1 MRPVMDQ
8 CGSEGGEVKRVEFSF
23 DYTGPSS
30 YLRGLGKGYGT
41 SILLGPMS
49 QRACWVPLAEAL
61 LAFADTFLRSNVGN
75 CQQTGFAKRCQM
87 TRDRVAGASLRTV
100 IMSSE

>member
-30 YLRGLGKGYGT
+30 YQRGLGKDYAGT
-41 SILLGPMS
+41 SSTDCGAPTVPCRLGP
-49 QRACWVPLAEAL
+49 A
-61 LAFADTFLRSNVGN
+61 T
-75 CQQTGFAKRCQM
+75 
-87 TRDRVAGASLRTV
+87 
-100 IMSSE
+100 